1 MPCARDETAD
11 PSLPFASLR
20 VNARDDSVA
29 VAEGFPFGSAQ
40 GRLSTSGRD
49 VREAN
54 VRKNRRVP
62 ALGMTEESG
71 SAPFTGGVQGKQ
83 GRLHDTRG

>member
-1 MPCARDETAD
+1 MTRNRRQIE
-11 PSLPFASLR
+11 
-20 VNARDDSVA
+20 
-29 VAEGFPFGSAQ
+29 EGFPFGSAQ

-54 VRKNRRVP
+54 VRKNHRRVPYCAGHLGPDP
-62 ALGMTEESG
+62 ALGMTEESD
-71 SAPFTGGVQGKQ
+71 SAQ